1 MWGAIIGDI
10 IGSIYEYDQFK
21 NTHRLEVEP
30 IIKDECIYTDDTILT
45 IAILDSYLNNKDYK
59 QILIEYV
66 NRFKDVKHPGFP
78 NPFSKSFIDWANGC
92 SKYGNESIGN
102 GAMMR
107 ISSIPYLVDDYE
119 RMREEVIKATSTS
132 HNTKE
137 AIDCALII
145 SDIIYSSL
153 HGITRE
159 ELIEK
164 YNEYIYYK
172 EFTRFNSTCYS
183 TLNNC
188 LYVLFNNDKYEDAI
202 KEVLSYGGDTDTNSC
217 IVGSM
222 AEAMYG
228 VPRELINQ
236 ARVKLPD
243 DFNSLLDKAYLR
255 IKKDTQ

>member
-10 IGSIYEYDQFK
+10 IGSIYEYEQFK

-159 ELIEK
+159 ELIER

-188 LYVLFNNDKYEDAI
+188 LYALFNNNSYVDSVGK
-202 KEVLSYGGDTDTNSC
+202 VLSYGGDTDTNSC